1 MKLCDSYRCKRLA
14 LGMSQGELGELIGV
28 TQNTISRFESGEEV
42 SKPVFNAIRLGVE
55 NYITNLER
63 EKYLRTRI
71 LEAVYSLEYQ
81 SEQEQLKTLSHM
93 QVHMGKLSLDLLQ
106 PKEIEL

>member
-1 MKLCDSYRCKRLA
+1 MVVQQIPYLDLSQVKRF
-14 LGMSQGELGELIGV
+14 Q
-28 TQNTISRFESGEEV
+28 
-42 SKPVFNAIRLGVE
+42 KPVFNAIRLGVE

-81 SEQEQLKTLSHM
+81 SDQEQLKTLSHM

-106 PKEIEL
+106 QKEIES